1 MTTTRIPLG
10 KVPVD
15 LLAHVLGALGPTP
28 AEVLLGPAVGEDAC
42 ALDLPAGVLVAA
54 TDPITLTGRD
64 IGRYAVIVN
73 ANDVAVTGVR
83 PRWFLAV
90 LLLPPGSTRADVE
103 GLFSS
108 IHRTLGE
115 IGATLVGGHT
125 EITEAV
131 TQPVVIGHMLGVA
144 EDRRFVPTGGARPG
158 DVVIQVGA
166 APVEGAAVLAVEA
179 AARLQGVDP
188 SVVAAAAAGIDQPG
202 ISVVEAALAAAE
214 LGATALHDPT
224 EGGIA
229 AGLNELA
236 VASGVR
242 LRVDR
247 ARLLWFDPGLAV
259 CAALGADP
267 WATLASGSL
276 LAAFDPHEAETAVE
290 ALRAGGAEVAAIGR
304 AEAGSGVHDTD
315 DEAIPWP
322 SRDEVSRILAS

>member
-1 MTTTRIPLG
+1 MTTTPIPLG

-15 LLAHVLGALGPTP
+15 LLAHLLGGLGPTP
-28 AEVLLGPAVGEDAC
+28 GEVLLVPAVGEDAC
-42 ALDLPAGVLVAA
+42 ALDLPAGVLIAA

-73 ANDVAVTGVR
+73 ANDVAVMGVR

-90 LLLPPGSTRADVE
+90 LLLPPGSTGAEVE
-103 GLFSS
+103 ALFSS
-108 IHRTLGE
+108 IHRTLDE

-125 EITEAV
+125 EITQAV
-131 TQPVVIGHMLGVA
+131 TQPVVIGHMLGVS
-144 EDRRFVPTGGARPG
+144 EDRRFVSTGGARAG

-166 APVEGAAVLAVEA
+166 APVEGAAV
-179 AARLQGVDP
+179 RLQVVDP
-188 SVVAAAAAGIDQPG
+188 SVVAAAAAGLHQPG

-214 LGATALHDPT
+214 LGAIALHDPT

-236 VASGVR
+236 AASGVR

-247 ARLLWFDPGLAV
+247 TRVLWFDPGLAV
-259 CAALGADP
+259 CTALGADP

-276 LAAFDPHEAETAVE
+276 LAAFHPREAEAAIE
-290 ALRAGGAEVAAIGR
+290 ALRAGGAAVAAIGR
-304 AEAGSGVHDTD
+304 AEPGSGVRDTD

-322 SRDEVSRILAS
+322 SRDEVSRLLAR